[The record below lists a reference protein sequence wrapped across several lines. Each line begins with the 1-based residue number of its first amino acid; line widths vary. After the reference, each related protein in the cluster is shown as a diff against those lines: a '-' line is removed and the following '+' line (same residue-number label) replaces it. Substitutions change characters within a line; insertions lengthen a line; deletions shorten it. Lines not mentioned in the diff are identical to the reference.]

1 MAQLFT
7 NNASA
12 TLASGITASDTSLT
26 VASGKG
32 ALFPSPS
39 GSDYA
44 ILTLTQAG
52 STETSWEEVY
62 LTARSGDVLT
72 VQRARESSTAL
83 AWASGSKVEL
93 RITAQALNYFQLG
106 AQAGFD
112 YANVGFTYFDKNMT
126 IQRLRIDKLGPAAK
140 YIPVAYTLSN
150 GTVNYGLDGLG
161 GDANR
166 LLIMTVEGSVLTIPP
181 NSATGFK
188 PGSSFRIFYNTAGSG
203 TIVSGASIVRLYR
216 SGVGTQS
223 GPRTL
228 DSCALATLTYVGTDN
243 SGYERWI
250 ADGNGVT

>member
-32 ALFPSPS
+32 ALFPNPS

-72 VQRARESSTAL
+72 VQRAQEGSAAL
-83 AWASGSKVEL
+83 AWSSGSKIEL
-93 RITAQALNYFQLG
+93 RITAQALNYFQVG
-106 AQAGFD
+106 AQNGFD
-112 YANVGFTYFDKNMT
+112 YANFGFTYFDNNMT

-150 GTVNYGLDGLG
+150 GTLNYGVDGID
-161 GDANR
+161 GDTNR

-181 NSATGFK
+181 NSTAGFK
-188 PGSSFRIFYNTAGSG
+188 PGSSFRIFYRTAGSA

-216 SGVGTQS
+216 SGVGSSNGQ
-223 GPRTL
+223 RTL
-228 DSCALATLTYVGTDN
+228 ASCALATLTYVGTDS
-243 SGYERWI
+243 SGYEIWI